1 MSIVN
6 QPLSAAAAHRI
17 LRSLAESD
25 YPAPFAQ
32 VDKGFAEGDR
42 LDLAT
47 DFIHAAASEEHAE
60 ADAEIVIDLVR
71 PTADELQVIFAD
83 AAATLSATSS

>member
-32 VDKGFAEGDR
+32 IDKGFAEGDR
-42 LDLAT
+42 LALAI
-47 DFIHAAASEEHAE
+47 DAVQEAASADEQAE
-60 ADAEIVIDLVR
+60 VDTVIDLVR
-71 PTADELQVIFAD
+71 PSADELQVIFAE
-83 AAATLSATSS
+83 AAATVG